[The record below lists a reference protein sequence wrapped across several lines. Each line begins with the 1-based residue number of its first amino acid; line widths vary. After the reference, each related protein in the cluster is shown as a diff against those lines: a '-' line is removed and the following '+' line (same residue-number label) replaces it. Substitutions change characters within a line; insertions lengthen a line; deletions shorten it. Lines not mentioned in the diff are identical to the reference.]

1 MPVLLE
7 DVIAQLS
14 PERQER
20 IQQRFLELLA
30 EEKELSLRDLR
41 AMQNMTQKRV
51 ADALGIE
58 QDGVS
63 RIEHR
68 SDMLVSTIARY
79 VEALGGRLTILAEL
93 PGHRPYQIRLAD
105 GSDQPDGGTAS

>member
-1 MPVLLE
+1 MPVLID
-7 DVIAQLS
+7 DVIAQLP

-20 IQQRFLELLA
+20 IQRRFLELLA

-41 AMQNMTQKRV
+41 AVQNMTQKRV

-93 PGHRPYQIRLAD
+93 PGHHPYQIRLAES
-105 GSDQPDGGTAS
+105 GDQPDGNASS